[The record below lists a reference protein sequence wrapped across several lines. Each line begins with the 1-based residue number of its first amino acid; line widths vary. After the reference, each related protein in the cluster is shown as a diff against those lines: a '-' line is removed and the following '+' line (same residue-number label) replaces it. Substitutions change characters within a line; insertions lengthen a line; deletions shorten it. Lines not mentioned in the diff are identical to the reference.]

1 MTEQQKVAADEKYVV
16 IAAEPSY
23 LNVCLCPC
31 EHSQC
36 YTSQT
41 SIPLK
46 HLVSTLEDYVG
57 QHGGPGQLQIALY
70 YKDGDGTIK
79 PLIPDEQQKP
89 EHDR

>member
-1 MTEQQKVAADEKYVV
+1 MKQQQTVAATDEKYAV
-16 IAAEPSY
+16 AALEPSY

-46 HLVSTLEDYVG
+46 HLVSTIAAYVG
-57 QHGGPGQLQIALY
+57 QHGGPGQLQIALH
-70 YKDGDGTIK
+70 YKDADGMIK
-79 PLIPDEQQKP
+79 PLIPEEGRKK
-89 EHDR
+89 

>member
-1 MTEQQKVAADEKYVV
+1 MKQKQTVAATDEKYAVV
-16 IAAEPSY
+16 ALEPSY

-46 HLVSTLEDYVG
+46 NLVSALEDYVG
-57 QHGGPGQLQIALY
+57 QHGGSGQLQIALC
-70 YKDGDGTIK
+70 YKDADGMIK
-79 PLIPDEQQKP
+79 PLIPEERQK
-89 EHDR
+89 R